1 MWEVSISVYFQWQC
15 ILRLHCHWK
24 PSQSGAVLKI
34 ALCWPLA
41 GSIYTAFIKAVRVL
55 SIFDLKDGMS
65 GSVSHNIYSSW
76 RSIYELFC
84 WQKKYTGRH
93 KNTRNAVTLLWYR
106 CHVFLGLKRTSS
118 ALGTA
123 RLQHGCSMDLAQYH
137 LHWQVRRC
145 RAELVPC
152 QLALWKRVG
161 PAQHGLASS
170 PGSLRG
176 RHGKKK
182 SLVQT
187 ARACA

>member
-76 RSIYELFC
+76 RSIYDLFC
-84 WQKKYTGRH
+84 WQKKCTGRH

-123 RLQHGCSMDLAQYH
+123 RLQHGFGSISFTLADEKVLSWFH
-137 LHWQVRRC
+137 
-145 RAELVPC
+145 
-152 QLALWKRVG
+152 
-161 PAQHGLASS
+161 ASS
-170 PGSLRG
+170 LYENELGQHS
-176 RHGKKK
+176 
-182 SLVQT
+182 T
-187 ARACA
+187 A